1 MLVYMYIVHTVDK
14 PYKRHTFLVE
24 RTNFKVQPYIYLTLS
39 PIRFFALILFCIKWM
54 HLFNLTLLFSY
65 LKQFYH
71 ASVIFATLFTLY
83 NNLLWFAH
91 ILQQSTMPCPPFTTN
106 LPCSVHLLQQSTMLC
121 PPFTTIYHALP
132 TFCNNL
138 PCFAHL
144 LQQSTTLCPPFATIY
159 HALSVNKLLVHFVY
173 KMACFLYQFQQMLC
187 SHFVTFYKTF
197 SPFSLQQSTMI
208 CSFL

>member
-1 MLVYMYIVHTVDK
+1 MYIVHTVDK

-54 HLFNLTLLFSY
+54 HLFYLTLLFSY

-91 ILQQSTMPCPPFTTN
+91 ILQQSTM
-106 LPCSVHLLQQSTMLC
+106 LC
-121 PPFTTIYHALP
+121 PPFTTIYHAPPFTSIYHALSTFYNNLP
-132 TFCNNL
+132 CIVHLLQQIYHALSTFYNNL

-159 HALSVNKLLVHFVY
+159 HALP
-173 KMACFLYQFQQMLC
+173 
-187 SHFVTFYKTF
+187 TFYSNLPRF
-197 SPFSLQQSTMI
+197 AHLLQQSVML
-208 CSFL
+208 CQ